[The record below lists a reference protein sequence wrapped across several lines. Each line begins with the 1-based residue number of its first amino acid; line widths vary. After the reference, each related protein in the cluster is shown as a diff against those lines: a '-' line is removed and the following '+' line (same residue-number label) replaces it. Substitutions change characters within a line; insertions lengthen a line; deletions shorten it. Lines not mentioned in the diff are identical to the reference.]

1 MKPIDYRN
9 ETFEQVYDRLDE
21 LRAVVYR
28 AFQLHGANTTR
39 ELARK
44 AGIDILSLRPRVTEL
59 YQLGLVELAN
69 PEAGGGE
76 GVYQAV
82 LYVVAKAR
90 FEKRKAQENDNQLTL
105 L

>member
-9 ETFEQVYDRLDE
+9 ETWDQVQERMDA
-21 LRAVVYR
+21 LRATVYR
-28 AFQLHGANTTR
+28 AFQIHGACTTR
-39 ELARK
+39 ELSFK
-44 AGIDILSLRPRVTEL
+44 SGIDILTLRPRVTEL

-82 LYVVAKAR
+82 MIPVARAR
-90 FEKRKAQENDNQLTL
+90 FEKRKAEATEAQLPL